1 MALRAAPRLRAL
13 HSAVLRAPP
22 SPAASPPLALF
33 PPAVEAWGFGLRAA
47 VPRTGQGRKG
57 SRAGEAAVTVG
68 SGGGGLSREWGGV
81 SAEKE
86 REVARGPSLSRGV
99 CPPRPERGGAR
110 ERAERGDREGLGAGE
125 SNGEQRRGEAR
136 EGRRQRGA
144 RAQAGRAEG
153 GGGGRRVGGEGEF
166 HHWWGRKGKDAWQR
180 GVGEG
185 AIEKMQEAWEKG
197 TWGGEKLGTW
207 ARKKLKQGYG
217 WRAKAAVKEW
227 ELMEARW
234 MQEDRARLLA
244 EFNVVWDEGRGAH
257 GGGEGGIVGMVGEV
271 DGREEKS
278 VWGGV
283 EGEGSDGSD
292 GAGMAGG
299 EVENGGEGVVGGR
312 ERKGGRR
319 RRNEEFVR
327 LMEGGAGE
335 SMRDARMQGGDSS
348 DGSRSND
355 SNSSDTVRERSS
367 ESTEGTGG
375 SSRIRE
381 RVFRAVEI
389 DRAAFVRQFVV
400 PGLRVPPASCGPL
413 VKQLA
418 AAGCLLDWPRLK
430 NVARVAGDGGDGEGG
445 GDWGDVGNG
454 GQVEGRGVRGG
465 LGVEEKKNGGPNT
478 KGGGRR
484 EDEGMAQVKLVGA
497 VALPDGLP
505 WRAPPPLSLP
515 THDSRHGRQASRILL
530 LREDLLHSPAHML
543 PPVLQTILGMPSTP
557 AGAHSVEH
565 GPPTMTREDE
575 HEPWHHGTTQGHE
588 GAQHGERQ
596 RNHGVSRGEGR
607 RDGVVEGAELV
618 ACAVTVG
625 YEYWTAEDILTH
637 VLPPHVPVPTSFES
651 VGHIAHLNL
660 LDVHLPY
667 KYLIAQVRE
676 EKERR
681 WGGGRGLG
689 SGVAP
694 RCPGIRTPLMSP
706 PQSYPHVPVL
716 PPSQRTPPFPVNLS
730 LCLPNPPTPL
740 ATPFP
745 PSTHPPYKVLLDKH
759 KPRILSVVNKTAA
772 IHAVYR
778 TMKLELLA
786 GSFRLI
792 TTARESGLTFKVDF
806 ARVSVLA
813 CPAPSAPAAL
823 LPFCCA
829 SVLCS
834 LAPPISVH
842 CCHALFLPCARRGF
856 PSSPHPGRMDSLVT
870 RPCATASSLS
880 LCTGGCAAV
889 SDLCQTTSNLFLPAP
904 MPSLHTPSPL
914 VPCHAPSLECHEQL
928 LELSF
933 GHGASSPRLNL
944 LVSRCCLQD
953 AGTRKG
959 DSRCRGKESGDV
971 FAGVG
976 PIAVAAA
983 KRVKRVYANDLNPSA
998 LTFLAQNIIGNRVD
1012 GKVEIFNL
1020 DGRDFIRHLLSLPRP
1035 VHMTRIVMNLPAD
1048 AIEFL
1053 DVLKGA
1059 FPLGKWGTRT
1069 PPPLIHV
1076 YAFSKAAE
1084 PELELSQRISA
1095 ALGGTV
1101 TGIDFHRVRLVAPSK
1116 WMFCCS
1122 FRLPP
1127 AVAFDSW

>member
-68 SGGGGLSREWGGV
+68 SGGGFVARAKDSGSSGGKSGSRGSSRSVGSRSSGSSGRGKRVEGHGRSGGWAQGGRSDGGRGWRQGGGRTDFDRADGENRGLSREWGGV

-667 KYLIAQVRE
+667 KYLIAQ
-676 EKERR
+676 
-681 WGGGRGLG
+681 
-689 SGVAP
+689 STP
-694 RCPGIRTPLMSP
+694 RQGIRTPLMSP

-806 ARVSVLA
+806 ARVYWNSRLA
-813 CPAPSAPAAL
+813 TER
-823 LPFCCA
+823 
-829 SVLCS
+829 
-834 LAPPISVH
+834 
-842 CCHALFLPCARRGF
+842 AR
-856 PSSPHPGRMDSLVT
+856 
-870 RPCATASSLS
+870 
-880 LCTGGCAAV
+880 
-889 SDLCQTTSNLFLPAP
+889 
-904 MPSLHTPSPL
+904 
-914 VPCHAPSLECHEQL
+914 
-928 LELSF
+928 
-933 GHGASSPRLNL
+933 
-944 LVSRCCLQD
+944 LVSTFSSADVVC
-953 AGTRKG
+953 
-959 DSRCRGKESGDV
+959 DV

-1076 YAFSKAAE
+1076 YAFSKAAD